1 MTHRKIDAA
10 TARAY
15 VAEYESTD
23 GGGWTEHTGHLHDNT
38 EDARTEARECGD
50 GAPQRINA
58 YLNHESGFVPL
69 GRTFPVA

>member
-1 MTHRKIDAA
+1 MSIASSSTP
-10 TARAY
+10 RAY
-15 VAEYESTD
+15 VAEYEAND
-23 GGGWTEHTGHLHDNT
+23 GSGWAEHTGHLHGNI

-58 YLNHESGFVPL
+58 YLNHEHGFAPL